1 MRTTIILVAVLVAM
15 FAVNAQASTYV
26 VKSGDTLGGIAR
38 KCNISVSQIA
48 KANGIRN
55 IHRIGRGQVLQIPEK
70 VTAKTQTRKSAFAK
84 ASAIEKSEAQVVA
97 KRTEVSSKRE
107 DFESFEV
114 NSAYNQSR
122 ADVSD
127 PWSEDVI
134 EAEKEMQK
142 QTEANLKKAAKSGMT
157 ASASKHSIVPDTGK
171 PGESKDEVSYHKFF
185 EFDATLG
192 GWKGSKTKGVYSLVE
207 GIKWWGNENGDQNI
221 GIGGV
226 LQLDKG
232 WGENSASWGFVAP
245 GIEAGFWKN
254 LNDKTYILIKPR
266 ISYRFNQHTPWNDKP
281 NQGIMLGGY
290 GEVSHVFSAR
300 DLGII
305 AADGNYFVHDSYAS
319 VRAYWERLV
328 SKEWKAKV
336 GVGPV
341 GHFSKDESTFGIS
354 PALIAKYRDTVSVG
368 VTVDTS
374 KGGPFY
380 GAFVTYEFNSDRHNP
395 LNLKK

>member
-1 MRTTIILVAVLVAM
+1 MKTTIIILVAVLVAI
-15 FAVNAQASTYV
+15 AVNAQASTYV

-38 KCNISVSQIA
+38 KCNVTVSEIT
-48 KANGIRN
+48 KVNKIRN
-55 IHRIGRGQVLQIPEK
+55 INRIAAGQVLQIPEK
-70 VTAKTQTRKSAFAK
+70 ATAKTTQVKKFATFAK
-84 ASAIEKSEAQVVA
+84 ASVTEKSEVKVVA
-97 KRTEVSSKRE
+97 KRTEAQE
-107 DFESFEV
+107 NLENFEV
-114 NSAYNQSR
+114 KSSANSSL
-122 ADVSD
+122 ADSSE
-127 PWSEDVI
+127 PWNEDII
-134 EAEKEMQK
+134 EAEKEIQNK
-142 QTEANLKKAAKSGMT
+142 QAEANLKKAAKLGMT
-157 ASASKHSIVPDTGK
+157 ASASRQSIIPETGK

-192 GWKGSKTKGVYSLVE
+192 GWTTSKTKGVYSLVE
-207 GIKWWGNENGDQNI
+207 GIQWFGNQDGDQNL

-245 GIEAGFWKN
+245 GIELGYWKN
-254 LNDKTYILIKPR
+254 LNDKMYVLVKPR

-290 GEVSHVFSAR
+290 GEVTRIFTAK

-305 AADGNYFVHDSYAS
+305 AADGNYFQNDSYAS
-319 VRAYWERLV
+319 VRVYWEHMV
-328 SKEWKAKV
+328 NKNWKVKA

-354 PALIAKYRDTVSVG
+354 PALIAKYNDTISVG
-368 VTVDTS
+368 VTADTS

-380 GAFVTYEFNSDRHNP
+380 GAFVTYEFNSDRHDP
-395 LNLKK
+395 LNIKK